1 MSKSAPRLRHPG
13 LAGIGRSFLTAAF
26 VAGLAACSGPRVE
39 PGFARGEEAA
49 RLLGTEGVGAPVEYR
64 IAPTDVIR
72 LQVLYEQD
80 LSAERLQVDAGG
92 NIMVPLIGQVRA
104 SGLTEAELATVV
116 RQRLSQYLKRP
127 DVTISLVTATRQRV
141 VVEGF
146 VTEPGVY
153 DIGGSATLLEVMA
166 RAKSPTNRAAL
177 EQIVVIRMINGRR
190 HGAVFNLNRIR
201 TGLDPDPTILGGDRV
216 VVGYSALRGA
226 FRDILTAGPLLSI
239 FRPF

>member
-1 MSKSAPRLRHPG
+1 MIVS
-13 LAGIGRSFLTAAF
+13 LTS
-26 VAGLAACSGPRVE
+26 CSGQRVE
-39 PGFARGEEAA
+39 PGFARGAEAA
-49 RLLGTEGVGAPVEYR
+49 RLLGTEGLGAPTEYR

-72 LQVLYEQD
+72 LQVLYEED
-80 LSAERLQVDAGG
+80 LSAERLQVDAVG

-104 SGLTEAELATVV
+104 SGLTEAELAAIV
-116 RQRLSQYLKRP
+116 RQRLSEFLKRP
-127 DVTISLVTATRQRV
+127 DVTISVVTATRQRV

-153 DIGGSATLLEVMA
+153 DIAGSATLLEVLA

-190 HGAVFNLNRIR
+190 HGAVFNLDRIR
-201 TGLDPDPTILGGDRV
+201 TGIDPDPTILGGDRV

-226 FRDILTAGPLLSI
+226 FRDILTAGPLLAI

>member
-1 MSKSAPRLRHPG
+1 MIKLAQAPCVRSVTTACRSVLTFV
-13 LAGIGRSFLTAAF
+13 LAAS
-26 VAGLAACSGPRVE
+26 LAACLGPRVD
-39 PGFARGEEAA
+39 PNFARGEGAA
-49 RLLGTEGVGAPVEYR
+49 RLLGTEGQNAPAEYR

-72 LQVLYEQD
+72 LQVLYEAD
-80 LSAERLQVDAGG
+80 LTADRIQVDAGG
-92 NIMVPLIGQVRA
+92 SIMVPLIGQVRA
-104 SGLTEAELATVV
+104 AGLTEAELAGVI

-127 DVTISLVTATRQRV
+127 DVTITLVTATRQRV

-153 DIGGSATLLEVMA
+153 DIAGSATLLEVLA

-177 EQIVVIRMINGRR
+177 EQIVVIRVVNGRR

-201 TGLDPDPTILGGDRV
+201 TGVHPDPTILGGDRV

-226 FRDILTAGPLLSI
+226 FREILSAGPLLAI

>member
-1 MSKSAPRLRHPG
+1 MSKSVRRICNPG
-13 LAGIGRSFLTAAF
+13 LAPTGRRLLTAALT
-26 VAGLAACSGPRVE
+26 VSLAACSGQRVE

-49 RLLGTEGVGAPVEYR
+49 RLLGTEGVGAPTEYR

-72 LQVLYEQD
+72 MQILYEED

-104 SGLTEAELATVV
+104 GGLTEAELAAVV
-116 RQRLSQYLKRP
+116 RRRLGEYLKRP
-127 DVTISLVTATRQRV
+127 DVTISVVTATRQRV

-146 VTEPGVY
+146 VTEPGVF
-153 DIGGSATLLEVMA
+153 DIAGSATLLEVLA

-190 HGAVFNLNRIR
+190 YGAVFNLDRVR
-201 TGLDPDPTILGGDRV
+201 SGRDPDPTILGGDRV
-216 VVGYSALRGA
+216 IVGYSALRGA
-226 FRDILTAGPLLSI
+226 FRDILTAGPLLAI

>member
-1 MSKSAPRLRHPG
+1 VDPS
-13 LAGIGRSFLTAAF
+13 
-26 VAGLAACSGPRVE
+26 
-39 PGFARGEEAA
+39 FARGEGAA
-49 RLLGTEGVGAPVEYR
+49 RLLGTEGKNAPAEYR

-72 LQVLYEQD
+72 LQVLYETD
-80 LSAERLQVDAGG
+80 LTADRIQVDAGG
-92 NIMVPLIGQVRA
+92 SIMVPLIGQVRA
-104 SGLTEAELATVV
+104 AGLTEAELAGVI

-127 DVTISLVTATRQRV
+127 DVTITLVTATRQRV

-153 DIGGSATLLEVMA
+153 DIAGSATLLEVLA

-177 EQIVVIRMINGRR
+177 EQIVVLRVVNGRR

-201 TGLDPDPTILGGDRV
+201 TGVDPDPTILGGDRV

-226 FRDILTAGPLLSI
+226 FREILSAGPLLAI